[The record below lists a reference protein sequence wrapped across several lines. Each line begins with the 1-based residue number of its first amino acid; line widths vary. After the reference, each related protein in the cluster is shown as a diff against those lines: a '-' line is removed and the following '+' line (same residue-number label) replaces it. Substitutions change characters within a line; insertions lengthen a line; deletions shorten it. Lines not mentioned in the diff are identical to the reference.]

1 MHPWATAFASRWGLE
16 LVFADRVLAWWL
28 FVRRLGLQL
37 SIVSGRRRTERQA
50 ELYRR
55 YKAGLSKFPAARPG
69 DSMHERGLAVDV
81 TGSSAA
87 IQLAGRYA
95 RYFGLLWGGL
105 FRRADP
111 IHIEQ
116 AR

>member
-1 MHPWATAFASRWGLE
+1 MHPWATAFASRWGLQ
-16 LVFADRVLAWWL
+16 LAFADRVVTWWL

-37 SIVSGRRRTERQA
+37 SITSGRRSTEQQA
-50 ELYRR
+50 ELFRR
-55 YKAGLSKFPAARPG
+55 AKAGSSKFPAARPG
-69 DSMHERGLAVDV
+69 HSMHERGLAVDV
-81 TGSSAA
+81 RGSSAA

-95 RYFGLLWGGL
+95 PYFGLLWGGL

-111 IHIEQ
+111 IHIEL

>member
-1 MHPWATAFASRWGLE
+1 
-16 LVFADRVLAWWL
+16 
-28 FVRRLGLQL
+28 
-37 SIVSGRRRTERQA
+37 
-50 ELYRR
+50 
-55 YKAGLSKFPAARPG
+55 
-69 DSMHERGLAVDV
+69 MHERGLAVDV